1 MKKEK
6 KSFNYETLYF
16 SLAIEER
23 KPVIYRIA
31 DAEIPIDWPVFEIDG
46 SDVPALPEKIE
57 LKERRYLNDDIE
69 QLSFV
74 CLLRDNLRLTME
86 LRLCRKTPFI
96 RFRYV
101 LSSDNAVRLT
111 KKNGERLVYLSY
123 PEDANA
129 ERTEIRLSEYDALTH
144 GYGLRELPAFA
155 HERELIGP
163 ILAERRGSVSV
174 LSAYEHGSMYP
185 DKYICF
191 TSQDNRTEIRAVKGN

>member
-1 MKKEK
+1 MEK

-111 KKNGERLVYLSY
+111 KKKRRTAGLSVLPGRCKCRTNGDTAFRIRR
-123 PEDANA
+123 ANA
-129 ERTEIRLSEYDALTH
+129 RLRTARADRIRT
-144 GYGLRELPAFA
+144 REGIDRTDPRRTAGQRKRAF
-155 HERELIGP
+155 RI
-163 ILAERRGSVSV
+163 
-174 LSAYEHGSMYP
+174 
-185 DKYICF
+185 
-191 TSQDNRTEIRAVKGN
+191 